1 MQASFNGSGPFRLRY
16 RGSDVPL
23 AIPNDPS
30 PLASPEN
37 CERVLND
44 LLETAPSEF
53 GRQDMGLLNLL
64 CAPSLPGSEKLD
76 ILRCMARLD
85 NLTGYV
91 KAGLE
96 RNLHRFPNDPDFGH
110 SEPLWRVAMM
120 VTLVKLN
127 YGAAYSPSAAADLAA
142 GIDDSPFTDSKEV
155 FIHGLLDD
163 DPKRRWGTC
172 ASIPVLIAA
181 IARRLGYPVGLA
193 VTRTHVY
200 CRWENGCCFN
210 IEASNPAGMT
220 SKPDEHYRDELR
232 GGLTSEE
239 RRSGYF
245 CRTLHP
251 AEEFALFLKNRVACL
266 LDAARY
272 EETMLW
278 SARALQ
284 YAPDDPNFRK
294 TAFYGLDLAMKT
306 RLKRIHPE
314 QKIPA
319 PDQPFF
325 FNVGDL
331 LRVQER
337 CLHLTITAHYRE
349 QLGELDE
356 ARQLFEDAC
365 RQNVYG
371 HNEQRDLQ
379 RFLRKHKMPGRTGP
393 LMPPKNLGQP
403 RRFKLM
409 CQQHEEA
416 DLLRRMIMQF
426 ERKGEM
432 LKARN
437 AMLDLYTFDP
447 GDAELY
453 QRLRATE
460 RHPRFQVELKEDYK
474 RRGQAIQPAV
484 ALK

>member
-1 MQASFNGSGPFRLRY
+1 MRSSGNDSGLHH

-23 AIPNDPS
+23 AIPSDPS
-30 PLASPEN
+30 ALASADN
-37 CERVLND
+37 CQRVLND

-64 CAPSLPGSEKLD
+64 CAPALPGSENLD
-76 ILRCMARLD
+76 MPRCLSRLD
-85 NLTGYV
+85 SLTAFV
-91 KAGLE
+91 KAGIE
-96 RNLHRFPNDPDFGH
+96 RNRHHFASDPTYGH
-110 SEPLWRVAMM
+110 SEPMWRMAMM
-120 VTLVKLN
+120 VTLIKLD
-127 YGAAYSPSAAADLAA
+127 YGAAYHPKARADLEA
-142 GIDDSPFTDSKEV
+142 GIDAPFTDSKEV

-163 DPKRRWGTC
+163 DRNRRWGTC
-172 ASIPVLIAA
+172 ASIPVLVAA
-181 IARRLGYPVGLA
+181 VARRLGYPVGLA
-193 VTRTHVY
+193 VTRNHVY

-220 SKPDEHYRDELR
+220 SPADEHYRDELR
-232 GGLTSEE
+232 GGLAPAE
-239 RRSGYF
+239 RQSGYF

-251 AEEFALFLKNRVACL
+251 AEEFAVFLKNRVACL

-284 YAPDDPNFRK
+284 FAPDDPNFPK
-294 TAFYGLDLAMKT
+294 TAYYGLDLAMKT

-319 PDQPFF
+319 PDQPCF

-337 CLHLTITAHYRE
+337 CLHLTITAHYKE
-349 QLGELDE
+349 HLGELDE
-356 ARQLFEDAC
+356 ARHAYEDAC

-371 HNEQRDLQ
+371 HNEQRDLH
-379 RFLRKHKMPGRTGP
+379 RFLRKHKVPRRTGS

-409 CQQHEEA
+409 CEEHEEA
-416 DLLRRMIMQF
+416 DLLRRMISQF
-426 ERKGEM
+426 ERNGEM

-447 GDAELY
+447 CDADLY

-460 RHPRFQVELKEDYK
+460 RHPKFQMELKEDYK
-474 RRGQAIQPAV
+474 RRGQTIQPAV
-484 ALK
+484 SLR